1 MNKELHIGDKIKVK
15 GWVMM
20 KGLNDNR
27 VYNII
32 KKDSIS
38 YTLRYRNNKA
48 IRHYKSDIHLW
59 IGDETN
65 LNHIKVL

>member
-1 MNKELHIGDKIKVK
+1 MTKELNIGDRIKVN

-20 KGLNDNR
+20 KGLDDNR

-48 IRHYKSDIHLW
+48 IRHYKSDVHLW

-65 LNHIKVL
+65 LNNIKVL